1 METSGG
7 ISKDFPGDLGAG
19 KGVSSTDPL
28 SGLLSGSV
36 KSDKG
41 DKELGITET
50 DLLGYDPA
58 APSLGLSETA
68 SKETNRFL
76 DELMSDAMNIVPNLA
91 ATKDENEGKST
102 DSKKLIDDF
111 DFGFEKPLPPEP
123 LGATSD
129 FLKSETGMLHDNDL
143 MKAAPTAPKDDF
155 LSTPEPPAEKS
166 RTPSPA
172 PREETPSPVPPPVPK
187 HQPVR
192 DESPEP
198 YEPTQT
204 PEPEF
209 KPVEE
214 APREPTPPP
223 VRPREPS
230 PPPVRPREPTPPPRE
245 PTPPPPVRPR
255 EPTPPPQKPVE
266 PPPPTPKPVKKIST
280 EDIGAKDIRSKLM
293 ESLLYWRDPKK
304 SGAVFG
310 VTMLTLLSLTAFSLI
325 SVVAYLCLFTLG
337 GTICFRIY
345 KSIMQAVQ
353 KTSDGHPF
361 KDLLELDISIP
372 EDKVNEI
379 SKYVVAYVNSSLATL
394 RSLVLVEDL
403 IDSIKFLVLSWVL
416 TYIGACFN
424 GLTLIIL
431 GVILLFS
438 LPTVYEKNKAQI
450 DVYVKIAMDKLSII
464 TNKMRAAVPEGKKEE
479 KKDQ

>member
-1 METSGG
+1 MESD
-7 ISKDFPGDLGAG
+7 SSN
-19 KGVSSTDPL
+19 GVTKVSNSNDQYAWFNPARLHPTAPSL
-28 SGLLSGSV
+28 TQLKLLSGSRLC
-36 KSDKG
+36 SDRIPAVAPLRQ
-41 DKELGITET
+41 EL
-50 DLLGYDPA
+50 
-58 APSLGLSETA
+58 
-68 SKETNRFL
+68 
-76 DELMSDAMNIVPNLA
+76 
-91 ATKDENEGKST
+91 
-102 DSKKLIDDF
+102 
-111 DFGFEKPLPPEP
+111 
-123 LGATSD
+123 
-129 FLKSETGMLHDNDL
+129 
-143 MKAAPTAPKDDF
+143 
-155 LSTPEPPAEKS
+155 
-166 RTPSPA
+166 
-172 PREETPSPVPPPVPK
+172 
-187 HQPVR
+187 
-192 DESPEP
+192 
-198 YEPTQT
+198 
-204 PEPEF
+204 
-209 KPVEE
+209 
-214 APREPTPPP
+214 
-223 VRPREPS
+223 
-230 PPPVRPREPTPPPRE
+230 
-245 PTPPPPVRPR
+245 
-255 EPTPPPQKPVE
+255 
-266 PPPPTPKPVKKIST
+266 
-280 EDIGAKDIRSKLM
+280 

-310 VTMLTLLSLTAFSLI
+310 VTMLSLLSLTAFSLI
-325 SVVAYLCLFTLG
+325 SVIAYLCLFTLG

-379 SKYVVAYVNSSLATL
+379 SKDVVAYVNSSLATL

-431 GVILLFS
+431 GVILMFS